1 MTTLSQTKLAQYR
14 TTAQARQRLAEMQV
28 AERLAR
34 ATVVAQ
40 QAAVLLKERYQ
51 VAQVAVFGSLVHPAL
66 FHAHSDIDLAVWGL
80 AECNYYRAVGEL
92 QALNPEFGID
102 LIRVEEASVLLQ
114 QTLAQES
121 VLL

>member
-14 TTAQARQRLAEMQV
+14 ATAQERERLAETQV

-40 QAAVLLKERYQ
+40 QAAALLKERYQ

-66 FHAHSDIDLAVWGL
+66 FHAHSDIDLAMWGL

-121 VLL
+121 MLL